1 MCIFDGY
8 LMLSHTGMSIDNGNT
23 KRDAVRE
30 NILAIAQEIF
40 SKYGYKKTTLDDI
53 ANAVRK
59 GKSSLYYYFNSKEDL
74 FQEVIQKEA
83 DILREELS
91 KVLVKDIDPAEK
103 LRDYILTKIS
113 TYRQLANFYDAIQND
128 TTAVE
133 FIDNIKSQYDKEE
146 IRMMKRI
153 LLEGARRGKFTIK
166 DFSLAAIGITTA
178 IRGLEMPLSAGEFK
192 TSDIE
197 QSVDA
202 IVGIIC
208 YGIMKRD

>member
-1 MCIFDGY
+1 
-8 LMLSHTGMSIDNGNT
+8 MSVENSSI

-30 NILAIAQEIF
+30 NILKIAQEIF

-91 KVLVKDIDPAEK
+91 KVLQKEIDPAEK
-103 LRDYILTKIS
+103 LRDYVMTKIT
-113 TYRQLANFYDAIQND
+113 TYRQLANFYNAIEND
-128 TTAVE
+128 TAAVE
-133 FIDNIKSQYDKEE
+133 FIDKIKSQYYQEE

-153 LLEGARRGKFTIK
+153 LLEGARQRKFIVK
-166 DFSLAAIGITTA
+166 DFALVAIGITTA
-178 IRGLEMPLSAGEFK
+178 IRGLEMPLSAGPYRSTDLGK
-192 TSDIE
+192 
-197 QSVDA
+197 SVDS
-202 IVGIIC
+202 IVKIIC

>member
-1 MCIFDGY
+1 MNIE
-8 LMLSHTGMSIDNGNT
+8 NGT
-23 KRDAVRE
+23 KRDTVRE
-30 NILAIAQEIF
+30 NILIIAQEIF

-91 KVLVKDIDPAEK
+91 KVLMKEIDPAEK

-113 TYRQLANFYDAIQND
+113 TYRQLSNFYDAIQND
-128 TTAVE
+128 TAAVE
-133 FIDNIKSQYDKEE
+133 FIDKIKSQYDKEE

-153 LLEGARRGKFTIK
+153 LLEGARRGKFAIK
-166 DFSLAAIGITTA
+166 DFSLAAIGIATA
-178 IRGLEMPLSAGEFK
+178 IRGLEMPLSAGDYK
-192 TSDIE
+192 TTDIE

-202 IVGIIC
+202 IVRIIC